1 MNNFNTIYKYNLW
14 LVGSGTGSIRINNK
28 KYITFLT
35 KFLKKHNITNV
46 CDIGCGD
53 WQLSKH
59 IDWNGIKY
67 LGIDVVKDVIKEN

>member
-35 KFLKKHNITNV
+35 KFLKKHIKIRYISYIERHNN
-46 CDIGCGD
+46 
-53 WQLSKH
+53 H
-59 IDWNGIKY
+59 EGI
-67 LGIDVVKDVIKEN
+67 NQFR